1 MDRMNRPQVQIES
14 ENKISTL
21 RHHLEKMLPE
31 FEALPGVI
39 GLTLNG
45 GLSRGYADH
54 LSEIDVTI
62 YLTSEAFVDWQSSKP
77 PIAVGITKLAGQ
89 LYDIKYVDFRAESAR
104 DWDDTELWD
113 ASYAEILFDPEDLL
127 HSVFSEKLAE
137 RPEPGKAGNLLMSC
151 WWYFRLAGD
160 SWIHRGDVLQGHHIF
175 NQAVTALVQALF
187 VANREYIPH
196 EKWLLHLSRSLG
208 WTPENWAERLQ
219 AAMSTGDLTVE
230 SLKSR
235 QITIASLWREIDR
248 YIIEK
253 YYPYLPVHM
262 MQKTSYERLK
272 LLAKEGSISKGE
284 WQMRTGSG
292 VPGGDPFY
300 PIFKFEDDELIFD
313 LQALLA
319 IDEDDMYNWHYE
331 VLLAVKEDL
340 QEE

>member
-1 MDRMNRPQVQIES
+1 MNRPQVQIES
-14 ENKISTL
+14 ENKIAAL

-62 YLTSEAFVDWQSSKP
+62 YLTSEAFVDWQSGKP

-89 LYDIKYVDFRAESAR
+89 LYDIKYVDFTVERAR

-113 ASYAEILFDPEDLL
+113 ASYAEILFDPEGLL
-127 HSVFSEKLAE
+127 HSVFAEKLAE
-137 RPEPGKAGNLLMSC
+137 RPEPGKAENLLMSC
-151 WWYFRLAGD
+151 WWFFRLAGD
-160 SWIHRGDVLQGHHIF
+160 SWIHRGDVLQGHHVF
-175 NQAVTALVQALF
+175 NEAVTALVQALF

-196 EKWLLHLSRSLG
+196 EKWLLHLSRNLR
-208 WTPENWAERLQ
+208 WTPENWEARLQ

-235 QITIASLWREIDR
+235 QVVIANLWWEIDR
-248 YIIEK
+248 YIIEN

-262 MQKTSYERLK
+262 MQKTSYERLQ
-272 LLAKEGSISKGE
+272 LLAKERSISKDE
-284 WQMRTGSG
+284 WQMSTGAG
-292 VPGGDPFY
+292 VPSGDPFY
-300 PIFKFEDDELIFD
+300 PIFELEDNQLIFD
-313 LQALLA
+313 PQAFLA
-319 IDEDDMYNWHYE
+319 IDEEAMYDWHYE
-331 VLLAVKEDL
+331 VLLAVRRDL
-340 QEE
+340 QEG